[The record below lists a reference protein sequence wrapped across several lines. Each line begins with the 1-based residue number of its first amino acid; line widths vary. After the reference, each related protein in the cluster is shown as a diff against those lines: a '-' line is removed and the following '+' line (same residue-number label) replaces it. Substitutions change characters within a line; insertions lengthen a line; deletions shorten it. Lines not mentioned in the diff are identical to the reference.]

1 MGKIL
6 IGLVIGLLLGG
17 VGAFLT
23 LGVGAG
29 VGVATGLS
37 AGICSTVKAAE
48 DLGIMT
54 PEQVDEV
61 LTRAAQSISGAVAL
75 PEDEPIVGAAADCE
89 TFMARLKDAAAK

>member
-37 AGICSTVKAAE
+37 TGICATVKAAG

-61 LTRAAQSISGAVAL
+61 LTRAAQSVSGAVDL
-75 PEDEPIVGAAADCE
+75 PEGEPMVGSAAECE
-89 TFMARLKDAAAK
+89 AFMARLKDAAAK